1 MGEAQCPK
9 AEQNHNMTETPV
21 KDSANNPLIDEADQA
36 HAGHIP
42 MFIDVLSAEEQQY
55 KNRGCISN
63 TRYISRD

>member
-1 MGEAQCPK
+1 
-9 AEQNHNMTETPV
+9 MTETPV

-55 KNRGCISN
+55 KKEDTLVITN
-63 TRYISRD
+63 TFEGTKTDLKRVESTNIN